1 MVQSSTSILGSWN
14 SHWENSHSERTH
26 CLSWCVCQSTYLKG
40 TKSWGEKQWWQGL
53 EHKVLQRPLALV
65 SESKLLQMTRWPFGN
80 KWFIDHLL
88 STLPTTLAPKIFR
101 QVWEPQPRK
110 KARSI
115 SKTSRITGR
124 AHEVMLSIQGS
135 RGRPPNKNTLKRF
148 WHSYWDI
155 HIIITN
161 IYIIYIHIFSC
172 KMQQPCCMFLLILKA
187 LCERMANH
195 GLLWQKSSA
204 EPCRSIWLTIN
215 RSSVVRMVFRWTNKN
230 DDELIDLAFN
240 KKRADD
246 RKASS
251 NSCRF
256 QCCSPY

>member
-161 IYIIYIHIFSC
+161 IYIYTHIQLQNAATMLHVSSHIEGLVWAHGQSWPAVAKEFCRTMSLD
-172 KMQQPCCMFLLILKA
+172 MTHNQPLFRG
-187 LCERMANH
+187 ED
-195 GLLWQKSSA
+195 GL
-204 EPCRSIWLTIN
+204 
-215 RSSVVRMVFRWTNKN
+215 
-230 DDELIDLAFN
+230 
-240 KKRADD
+240 
-246 RKASS
+246 
-251 NSCRF
+251 
-256 QCCSPY
+256 